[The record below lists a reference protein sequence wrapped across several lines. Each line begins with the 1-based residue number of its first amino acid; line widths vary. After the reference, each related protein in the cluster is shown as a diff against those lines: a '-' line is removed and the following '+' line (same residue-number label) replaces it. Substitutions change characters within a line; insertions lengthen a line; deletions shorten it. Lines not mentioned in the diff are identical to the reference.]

1 MEMFGNYDFGS
12 MFGSEYSITEEQK
25 PKKEKKKKETVSKN
39 TKAIKS
45 TPDLQRKIKLPCKV
59 IAGSFS

>member
-25 PKKEKKKKETVSKN
+25 PKKEKKEKRNSKQ
-39 TKAIKS
+39 KYK
-45 TPDLQRKIKLPCKV
+45 
-59 IAGSFS
+59 GY